1 MWACAAL
8 GGFLDGLPDTEKLK
22 ALASLLAPGL
32 IILTVRSSVQS
43 GPKSDFKDRIV
54 HYAALSA
61 IYYAVAFP
69 LFNWKGGV
77 EIDASL
83 WRILQ
88 YCLAPLAIGLALAY
102 EAQGSWISRFA
113 SVMGLTLAH
122 PTAAAWDYA
131 FEHIESG
138 TFVLITLND
147 SSEVAGLIGASSFA
161 SSSRYERD
169 LLIEQVWS
177 IDPKGQWSQAT
188 PARSILLCGKD
199 IRHVEIF

>member
-1 MWACAAL
+1 M
-8 GGFLDGLPDTEKLK
+8 DGIPDTEKLK

-43 GPKSDFKDRIV
+43 GPKPGFKDRIV

-77 EIDASL
+77 EIDISL

-88 YCLAPLAIGLALAY
+88 YCLVPLAIGLILAY
-102 EAQGSWISRFA
+102 EAQGEWLSRLA
-113 SVMGLTLAH
+113 GLAGLTLAH
-122 PTAAAWDYA
+122 PTAAAWDFA
-131 FEHIESG
+131 FEKIESG
-138 TFVLITLND
+138 TFVLVTLND
-147 SSEVAGLIGASSFA
+147 NLEVAGLIGASSFA
-161 SSSRYERD
+161 SSSREERD
-169 LLIEQVWS
+169 ILIERVWS
-177 IDPKGQWSQAT
+177 IDANGQWSQAT